1 MNSITITISIPHRA
15 LSPNARTHW
24 RAKAV
29 KVKAARRAASVL
41 CVATVG
47 HGHMLW
53 TNAISTVVWYAKT
66 ATHPDPD
73 NALAMLKPYFD
84 GLADAGVLGHD
95 AAGAPVIIDYKT
107 RKTKPKQGCK
117 PYDTQG
123 MQLAAYAV
131 AHYGLD
137 RLPEVKAWNVY
148 ISTTEIGR
156 VEGYQHESLLP
167 HWEAFKAAAILWSHI
182 KGYDPRR
189 PVFTTLKEA
198 A

>member
-1 MNSITITISIPHRA
+1 VNSITITIPIPHRS

-47 HGHMLW
+47 HGHMLL

-84 GLADAGVLGHD
+84 GMADAGVLANDRNLAHNPIRFEKDKANPRVQITITRLGGEE
-95 AAGAPVIIDYKT
+95 AGK
-107 RKTKPKQGCK
+107 
-117 PYDTQG
+117 
-123 MQLAAYAV
+123 
-131 AHYGLD
+131 
-137 RLPEVKAWNVY
+137 
-148 ISTTEIGR
+148 
-156 VEGYQHESLLP
+156 
-167 HWEAFKAAAILWSHI
+167 
-182 KGYDPRR
+182 
-189 PVFTTLKEA
+189 
-198 A
+198 